1 MVDHTPFLFY
11 KTCTENNSQ
20 VILPCLEE
28 LMTDKIRRVLKDAMV
43 IENGRIV
50 DSEIIRF
57 QNR

>member
-1 MVDHTPFLFY
+1 
-11 KTCTENNSQ
+11 
-20 VILPCLEE
+20 
-28 LMTDKIRRVLKDAMV
+28 MTDKIRRVLKDAMV